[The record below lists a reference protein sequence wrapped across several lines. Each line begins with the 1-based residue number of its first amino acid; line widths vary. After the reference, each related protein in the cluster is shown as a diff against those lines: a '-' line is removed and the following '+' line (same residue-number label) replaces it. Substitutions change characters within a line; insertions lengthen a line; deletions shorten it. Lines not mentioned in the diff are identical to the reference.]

1 MAIGKR
7 TWRPVPVDC
16 WDWLEDLSPL
26 AQRLWFWLWTG
37 PTSTP
42 HGIVTVRAYHAAGA
56 LGTKPSTLLA
66 ALTELEQAGRIV
78 SKRASDSRVDLYLVG
93 YLIAQCRI
101 KGAQRQAIK
110 RAIEAVDLGLPTMQ
124 AIEDWAIWDSAC
136 EEDDASH
143 TSGKRQPKPQQEQDH
158 KQEQKQ
164 EQNSKNNRVPPPAVA
179 DDTEFPEPD
188 WAAIAATKAAAP
200 LSVWEGKLPAQPA
213 KPAKQPEPEPQSDAQ
228 QALTLN
234 PPAKRELTPAQLDAI
249 FAREQMALWVD
260 EWNKIMAAHNVPAT
274 LSDHAKLATTLMR
287 SVARLKNEVRASAN
301 PIELMRW
308 VANTKHADY
317 YAGKKGKK
325 WTLKAWLAAD
335 NLGLAFTCYREYHD
349 NHDARRQW
357 YWHTDRTLTEW
368 REAVQEERDRQ
379 AKYRQM
385 MEAEANDAA
394 A

>member
-66 ALTELEQAGRIV
+66 ALAELEQAGRIV

-136 EEDDASH
+136 EEDDASN
-143 TSGKRQPKPQQEQDH
+143 TAGKRQPKPQQEQDH

-179 DDTEFPEPD
+179 DDTDFPEPD

-213 KPAKQPEPEPQSDAQ
+213 KQPEPEPQPDAQ
-228 QALTLN
+228 QALTLK

-287 SVARLKNEVRASAN
+287 SVARLKNEVRPGAN
-301 PIELMRW
+301 PIDLMRW
-308 VANTKHADY
+308 VAATKYADY

-335 NLGLAFTCYREYHD
+335 NLGMAFTCYREYHD

-385 MEAEANDAA
+385 MEAEAHDAA